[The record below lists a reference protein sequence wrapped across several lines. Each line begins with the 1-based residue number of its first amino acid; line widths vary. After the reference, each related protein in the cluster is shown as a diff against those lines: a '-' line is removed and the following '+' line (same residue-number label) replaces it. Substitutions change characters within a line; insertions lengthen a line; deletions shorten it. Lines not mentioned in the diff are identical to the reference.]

1 MFLDFEHTQIYYQTH
16 GEGPAV
22 FLLHGFLESSEMWDP
37 IIPEISKKHTVVTL
51 DFPGMGKSGV
61 IDKTHTM
68 EKMAEVVNALINH
81 LQFENATLV
90 GHSMGGYVILAFAE
104 LFPNKLNKIVLL
116 NSSSVADSEE
126 KKSIRDRAIDIVAIN
141 PRAFISM
148 AIGNL
153 VMESSHEKFQTE
165 INNLK
170 ELAYK
175 FPVEGIKAA
184 LRGMRDRKDRT
195 EVLTNFSGLKY
206 SLLSKDDP
214 LIPVE
219 ENLKLAQKAGVETT
233 IVSGGHMSLIENK
246 SSVEEFLQL
255 VL

>member
-16 GEGPAV
+16 GDGPAI
-22 FLLHGFLESSEMWDP
+22 FLLHGFLESSAMWDS
-37 IIPEISKKHTVVTL
+37 ILPEVSKKHTVVTL
-51 DFPGMGKSGV
+51 DFPGMGNSDV
-61 IDKTHTM
+61 INKTHTM
-68 EKMAEVVNALINH
+68 EKMAEVVNALMHH
-81 LQFENATLV
+81 LQFENATLI
-90 GHSMGGYVILAFAE
+90 GHSMGGYVTLAFAE
-104 LFPNKLNKIVLL
+104 LFPNKLNKIVLI
-116 NSSSVADSEE
+116 NSTSVADSEE
-126 KKSIRDRAIDIVAIN
+126 RKSIRDRAIDIVTKN
-141 PRAFISM
+141 PQAFISM
-148 AIGNL
+148 AIGNWA
-153 VMESSHEKFQTE
+153 VEISRDKFQAE

-175 FPVEGIKAA
+175 FPVEGIIAA

-195 EVLTNFSGLKY
+195 DVLTNFSGPKY

-219 ENLKLAQKAGVETT
+219 ENQNIAQKAGVETT